1 MKFDFFNSVE
11 QRFRRSEVQ
20 FLMGTQNFFFVPR
33 CWKNKNHLSLKITLF
48 ICALITKGNV
58 TFSLKKDL
66 KLILFQLYFIITLYE
81 SLLVFFFW
89 SRNEW
94 SNVGLLVS
102 KNIPQLFP
110 KTYWGKKFLQCS
122 KCCTWTIWIIIS
134 TLKISLCLSDITSA
148 AHAVQIHSIM
158 RKFAF
163 NPLLKL
169 IEGNLHCTSKVAGF
183 CHHIGIVKEHQLFW
197 PSIAGKV
204 ISRIWQETIN
214 PNIQ

>member
-11 QRFRRSEVQ
+11 QRFWKSEVQ
-20 FLMGTQNFFFVPR
+20 SLMGTQNFFFVPR

-58 TFSLKKDL
+58 TFSLEKDL

-102 KNIPQLFP
+102 KNIHLIVSQDLLREKISPVFKVLHMNHLNYYFNPENITLPFWYYQ
-110 KTYWGKKFLQCS
+110 
-122 KCCTWTIWIIIS
+122 CCTWGTDSQHNEEICIQS
-134 TLKISLCLSDITSA
+134 TLETHRRKPSLHWQSCWILSSYW
-148 AHAVQIHSIM
+148 
-158 RKFAF
+158 
-163 NPLLKL
+163 N
-169 IEGNLHCTSKVAGF
+169 C
-183 CHHIGIVKEHQLFW
+183 
-197 PSIAGKV
+197 
-204 ISRIWQETIN
+204 
-214 PNIQ
+214 

>member
-48 ICALITKGNV
+48 IYALITKGNV

-102 KNIPQLFP
+102 KNIHQLFP
-110 KTYWGKKFLQCS
+110 KTFWGKKFLQCS
-122 KCCTWTIWIIIS
+122 KCYTWTIWIIIS

-148 AHAVQIHSIM
+148 AHAVQIHTNEEICIQSTLETHR
-158 RKFAF
+158 RK
-163 NPLLKL
+163 PS
-169 IEGNLHCTSKVAGF
+169 LH
-183 CHHIGIVKEHQLFW
+183 
-197 PSIAGKV
+197 
-204 ISRIWQETIN
+204 
-214 PNIQ
+214 

>member
-1 MKFDFFNSVE
+1 
-11 QRFRRSEVQ
+11 
-20 FLMGTQNFFFVPR
+20 MGTQNFFFVPR

-66 KLILFQLYFIITLYE
+66 KSILFQLHFIITLYE

-94 SNVGLLVS
+94 SNVGLLAS
-102 KNIPQLFP
+102 KNIHLIVSQDLLREQ
-110 KTYWGKKFLQCS
+110 FLQCS

-134 TLKISLCLSDITSA
+134 TLKITLCLSDITSA
-148 AHAVQIHSIM
+148 AHAVQIHNIM

-163 NPLLKL
+163 DPLLKL
-169 IEGNLHCTSKVAGF
+169 MEGNLHCTGKVAEF
-183 CHHIGIVKEHQLFW
+183 CHHIRIVKEHQLFR

-204 ISRIWQETIN
+204 ISRIWLQTIS
-214 PNIQ
+214 PNIL